1 MQTSERCERCFPDKK
16 LALNIR
22 ATGFDE
28 LRGTEVAYSSSGEL
42 GIYLPNVVRNSPPRE
57 NSSCFPTL
65 TSPNPLKRYYDSV
78 RQPGAQYS
86 TSRLQYSD
94 PCPASIQEMSPSPS
108 NAAATANGI
117 PGLVQQRPKK
127 VRFDTT
133 SAL

>member
-1 MQTSERCERCFPDKK
+1 M
-16 LALNIR
+16 

-28 LRGTEVAYSSSGEL
+28 LRGTEVAYSLSGEL
-42 GIYLPNVVRNSPPRE
+42 GLYLPNAVRNSPPKE
-57 NSSCFPTL
+57 TSSCFPTL

-94 PCPASIQEMSPSPS
+94 PFPDSIQAMPPSPS

-117 PGLVQQRPKK
+117 LGHAQQRPKR

-133 SAL
+133 GDL